1 MFEYL
6 HQLFPSQK
14 SARLSNAN
22 AQTAHPTC
30 CPPSLPALAIVS
42 LASSSEF
49 SPVIFLVS
57 VLFVLVSGSEVVLL
71 VVAVVALILVIVVEF
86 EPAVVVFVLEMV
98 VFVLEMVVFAL
109 EVLLFELEA
118 TVLVTC

>member
-14 SARLSNAN
+14 SARLSNATEQ
-22 AQTAHPTC
+22 AAHPTW
-30 CPPSLPALAIVS
+30 CPPSLPALAMVS

-49 SPVIFLVS
+49 SPFPVS
-57 VLFVLVSGSEVVLL
+57 VLFVPVSGSVGSYSIILVLIGF
-71 VVAVVALILVIVVEF
+71 ILVIVVEF

-98 VFVLEMVVFAL
+98 VFVLEMVVFVL

-118 TVLVTC
+118 TVLVSC

>member
-57 VLFVLVSGSEVVLL
+57 VLFVLVSGSEVIL
-71 VVAVVALILVIVVEF
+71 VAVAFILVIVVEF

-98 VFVLEMVVFAL
+98 VFVLEMVVFVL

-118 TVLVTC
+118 TVLVSC

>member
-6 HQLFPSQK
+6 HQLIPNSQK
-14 SARLSNAN
+14 RARLSSAT
-22 AQTAHPTC
+22 AQTAHLTC
-30 CPPSLPALAIVS
+30 CPPSLPALAMVS

-49 SPVIFLVS
+49 SPFPVS
-57 VLFVLVSGSEVVLL
+57 VLFVPVSGSVGSYSIILVL
-71 VVAVVALILVIVVEF
+71 VGFILVIVVEF

-98 VFVLEMVVFAL
+98 VFVLEMVVFVL

-118 TVLVTC
+118 TVLITC